1 MKQKPRSTRGFSLV
15 ELLVVIAIMAILT
28 GLAVPAFSSTM
39 RASNLR
45 SAGRVLIDNFNN
57 ARQLAQ
63 SRNTP
68 VEVRLYKLPDYN
80 QGNSASPSVYR
91 ALQIFLVKEDGT
103 KIPFSKPEYFQSP
116 AVISSDTSQSA
127 LLADAA
133 TTDSPH
139 AESGPGS
146 SDPKLGAYANNY
158 RYIPFQF
165 LPSGLTDL
173 STGKNFVTL
182 VLQNDKPLSQGANF
196 FTVQV
201 DCINGSVRSVRP

>member
-1 MKQKPRSTRGFSLV
+1 MRRTRAIKRGFTLI
-15 ELLVVIAIMAILT
+15 ELLVVITIIAILT
-28 GLAVPAFSSTM
+28 GLAIPAFSSTM

-45 SAGRVLIDNFNN
+45 TAGRVLIDNFNM

-63 SRNTP
+63 SRNLP

-80 QGNSASPSVYR
+80 QGASGSPSVFR
-91 ALQIFLVKEDGT
+91 GLQVFLVKEDGT
-103 KIPFSKPEYFQSP
+103 RVPYSKPELFQNPVIISP
-116 AVISSDTSQSA
+116 DSSQSA
-127 LLADAA
+127 LLADSSSS
-133 TTDSPH
+133 DSAH
-139 AESGPGS
+139 AEKSPDS
-146 SDPKLGAYANNY
+146 SDPRLGSYAGNY

-165 LPSGLTDL
+165 LPGGLTDL
-173 STGKNFVTL
+173 SSGKNFVTV